1 MRIQNIL
8 FVTTFEDLSFDALQD
23 LLELRKTGLDHV
35 VFLNVIERDKV
46 ALRRG
51 TGYDRKEEIKL
62 REVANI
68 RFIDWAESLFEQGME
83 VGVYIVVGSLVQQV
97 VKSAKNEDSDLVVIG
112 PRKTRRLKQF
122 FAGSDLGDILRR
134 TGKPMLVY
142 RHPDERSGAAVHP
155 FDTIVLA
162 VGDLTPDQ
170 QSVQAVASLADIAS
184 TVHVVHVASE
194 KTLTESSAMDIQRTR
209 KEARQRLE
217 TICDVLEEAGVSA
230 EPHVYIGDP
239 AAEIEKAAREFR
251 ATMMVLGA
259 GGKGKGAIRRLGG
272 VATTVAEEGA
282 YPTLL
287 VPPAGG

>member
-8 FVTTFEDLSFDALQD
+8 FVTTFEDLSFDALQA

-35 VFLNVIERDKV
+35 VFLNVIEREKV
-46 ALRRG
+46 AMRRG
-51 TGYDRKEEIKL
+51 TGYNRQEEIKL

-83 VGVYIVVGSLVQQV
+83 VGVYIVVGSLVKQV
-97 VKSAKNEDSDLVVIG
+97 VKSATNENSDLVVMG
-112 PRKTRRLKQF
+112 PRKTGKLKQF

-134 TGKPMLVY
+134 TGKPLLVY
-142 RHPDERSGAAVHP
+142 RYVDERSGAVVHP
-155 FDTIVLA
+155 FDTLVLA
-162 VGDLTPDQ
+162 VGDVAPDQ
-170 QSVQAVASLADIAS
+170 PSVRAVASLADIAS

-194 KTLTESSAMDIQRTR
+194 KTLTASSAMEIQRTR

-217 TICDVLEEAGVSA
+217 DICDVLEAAGVSA

-251 ATMMVLGA
+251 ATMVVLGV
-259 GGKGKGAIRRLGG
+259 GGKGSGSVKRLGD
-272 VATTVAEEGA
+272 VATAVAEDGS